1 MRKSGKYHLP
11 SQAVVVHVSI
21 FQALTSGIDSFIQK
35 KKEEL
40 QDLKADSYTKHQ
52 PKKKS
57 IRQAG
62 ADSNEE
68 SPEEE
73 EEEQQAVEEAAGKWT
88 PFFLALFIAHFNR
101 LPTAGVLA
109 GRSTQGWI
117 FVGTVGD
124 SGFFKTQRQF
134 FQKSI

>member
-1 MRKSGKYHLP
+1 M
-11 SQAVVVHVSI
+11 

-73 EEEQQAVEEAAGKWT
+73 EEEQQAVEEAAGK
-88 PFFLALFIAHFNR
+88 
-101 LPTAGVLA
+101 
-109 GRSTQGWI
+109 
-117 FVGTVGD
+117 
-124 SGFFKTQRQF
+124 
-134 FQKSI
+134 